1 LTGRAKTGTA
11 ITTERADLASDIQRF
26 AASHE
31 AFKPQWEA
39 TTIIH
44 IIAAGFDT
52 LGMTLAACVT
62 HLSQSPVSQAKLL
75 AELDD
80 ARDNGALDDAP
91 TYDQAAAL
99 PYLQACIT
107 EAMRLTSVIG
117 VSLPRVVPSIGAV
130 IEGHKLPGGTIVG
143 INPWV
148 VHRDKAMFGDDA
160 DEFRPE
166 RYSEASKARRFELEA
181 HSLAFG
187 GASRSCPGQSLARV
201 ALLKSVAT
209 MFLHFTF
216 EVLDKEEALNYRT
229 KREECF
235 FVVKWYDVWVRLRR
249 RRD

>member
-1 LTGRAKTGTA
+1 LTGRAKTGTTT
-11 ITTERADLASDIQRF
+11 TTERADLAGDIQRF
-26 AASHE
+26 AATHE
-31 AFKPQWEA
+31 EFKPQWEA

-62 HLSQSPVSQAKLL
+62 HLSHSPKSQAKLL
-75 AELDD
+75 AELDG
-80 ARDNGALDDAP
+80 ARDNGCLDDAP
-91 TYDQAAAL
+91 TYDQASAL
-99 PYLQACIT
+99 PYLQACIA
-107 EAMRLTSVIG
+107 ESMRLTSVIG
-117 VSLPRVVPSIGAV
+117 VSLPRVVPSVGAV
-130 IEGHKLPGGTIVG
+130 IAGHTLPCGTIVG

-148 VHRDKAMFGDDA
+148 VHRDKAMFGKDA

-166 RYSEASKARRFELEA
+166 RYSEASKARRFELDA

-201 ALLKSVAT
+201 ALLKSVAA

-216 EVLDKEEALNYRT
+216 DVLSEEEAMNYKA

-235 FVVKWYDVWVRLRR
+235 FVVKWYDVWVKLRSR
-249 RRD
+249 GE